1 MARSIVI
8 TSGKGGV
15 GKTTLTANLGRALAL
30 MGKRVVLLDTDLGL
44 NNLDVTMN
52 IENKVVYDLIDV
64 IENRCRAKQALIEDD
79 LVKGLYIMPSAHTYE
94 QSAVNGQN
102 IRSVIFTLKNYF
114 DFVIIDCPAGIETGF
129 HRAVA
134 ASNEAIVVTTPHLS
148 AIKDAGRAINLIRDY
163 QLGVSLVLNRVRGD
177 LIMSSDMVSVADVAK
192 LLRIETLGVIPEDD
206 AYNQIINT
214 GKLKLNSEAFEA
226 TKMLAKNLVYGT
238 NTTTGYEGY
247 YLYDIKENS
256 IQRYDTALLDKVT
269 AEKDKYLTMV
279 IVLSCVCFLSMLF
292 LLIEV
297 NKYNKIKNEN

>member
-238 NTTTGYEGY
+238 NT
-247 YLYDIKENS
+247 LYDPTLKYKGFLGGIKRS
-256 IQRYDTALLDKVT
+256 LRRKV
-269 AEKDKYLTMV
+269 
-279 IVLSCVCFLSMLF
+279 
-292 LLIEV
+292 
-297 NKYNKIKNEN
+297 